1 MRWPKSRCGP
11 PAWVCLP
18 GPSLCLFHLPS
29 LPPPQPS
36 SSNKLNEATTTM
48 TTKRH
53 DAKVKPSP
61 SLSLSRSTLEGQL
74 LLCVS
79 VGLKSWQ
86 RSRIRMRTTE
96 ERGGTQGGTKSAP
109 RSVQAQQ
116 SSLEFNQSAL
126 LILLCI
132 SFRCCLTT
140 SRASTCYA
148 DQVPFNSRFKEQLGV
163 ILDRLCPLM
172 SRILSSSP
180 AWRTPRSINK
190 GNDGATKG
198 IRIGR

>member
-61 SLSLSRSTLEGQL
+61 SLSRPTVEGQL

-96 ERGGTQGGTKSAP
+96 ERG
-109 RSVQAQQ
+109 SVQAQQ
-116 SSLEFNQSAL
+116 SSLEFNQSTLL

-132 SFRCCLTT
+132 SFRCCLT
-140 SRASTCYA
+140 ASTCYA
-148 DQVPFNSRFKEQLGV
+148 HQAPFHSRFKEQLGV

>member
-1 MRWPKSRCGP
+1 MR
-11 PAWVCLP
+11 
-18 GPSLCLFHLPS
+18 
-29 LPPPQPS
+29 
-36 SSNKLNEATTTM
+36 
-48 TTKRH
+48 RH
-53 DAKVKPSP
+53 DAKVKP

-86 RSRIRMRTTE
+86 RSRIRMRTRE
-96 ERGGTQGGTKSAP
+96 GGSC
-109 RSVQAQQ
+109 SVQAEQ
-116 SSLEFNQSAL
+116 SFLEFNQSTLL

-140 SRASTCYA
+140 STCYA
-148 DQVPFNSRFKEQLGV
+148 DQAPFHSRFKEELGV

-180 AWRTPRSINK
+180 GWRTPRSTINK
-190 GNDGATKG
+190 GNDGARPRAFSSRPRLK
-198 IRIGR
+198 